1 MPQIFQVLR
10 CYACKTYQVQQR
22 KKVNKW
28 VCSMCGEKQSVQ
40 HVFTEGTGKQC
51 RSTVQSINL
60 KKGMAEAAQGELAM
74 EALAEMDADSE
85 AVASLQQEGIESLVF
100 NKLLFTEKC
109 SQRPVTSKKTK
120 SKWSVFLETEEEDE
134 TDLQTQDENGV
145 TYTTTI
151 ISPKCK
157 GKRKVNV
164 GELKSSKKN
173 DDNTNDWFS
182 KRRRLDMRNMAS
194 SASE

>member
-85 AVASLQQEGIESLVF
+85 AVASLQQE
-100 NKLLFTEKC
+100 
-109 SQRPVTSKKTK
+109 VTSKKTK